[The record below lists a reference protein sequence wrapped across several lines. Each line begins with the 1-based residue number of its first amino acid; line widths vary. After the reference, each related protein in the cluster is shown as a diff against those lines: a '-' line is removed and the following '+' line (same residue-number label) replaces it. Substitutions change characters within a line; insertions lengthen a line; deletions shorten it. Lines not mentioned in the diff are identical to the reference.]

1 MKNRWFSLLLTI
13 LLFAACGKVS
23 KIDGYGHAELFSLQK
38 NERGEVVL
46 AEILSGGEIWRY
58 RFCPREEGCAVL
70 GDREF
75 RVAVPLRRTAVCTT
89 TVLALTEAVGVE
101 NAVVGVDG
109 DYTTIKSFRERISR
123 KEIPLLAEG
132 MKLDR
137 EKLTALKPEAV
148 FFSPAGGDWEEAEK
162 IISAGAVPVPI
173 EDWRETTPL
182 GRAQWAELE
191 AAFFGKSIEAAALF
205 GEIESRYEDIKAK
218 ISLRSRRPE
227 VMFNLPANG
236 QWRMPSG
243 SSFSATAARE
253 GGCFYLAPETAAETV
268 LFDLEGVFARFSSAS
283 LWVLHSGS
291 FQSRAEFENAALS
304 ALGDSRLD
312 GFPPLK
318 TARVAVNDRLTD
330 ERGFNGFYDYSP
342 LRPDWLLEDWAAM
355 TGGGEPTHFYRI
367 LK

>member
-1 MKNRWFSLLLTI
+1 M
-13 LLFAACGKVS
+13 
-23 KIDGYGHAELFSLQK
+23 
-38 NERGEVVL
+38 
-46 AEILSGGEIWRY
+46 GGVG
-58 RFCPREEGCAVL
+58 GCF
-70 GDREF
+70 F
-75 RVAVPLRRTAVCTT
+75 RKKHR
-89 TVLALTEAVGVE
+89 
-101 NAVVGVDG
+101 
-109 DYTTIKSFRERISR
+109 
-123 KEIPLLAEG
+123 
-132 MKLDR
+132 
-137 EKLTALKPEAV
+137 
-148 FFSPAGGDWEEAEK
+148 
-162 IISAGAVPVPI
+162 
-173 EDWRETTPL
+173 
-182 GRAQWAELE
+182 
-191 AAFFGKSIEAAALF
+191 
-205 GEIESRYEDIKAK
+205 
-218 ISLRSRRPE
+218 RRPE

-304 ALGDSRLD
+304 AFGDSRLD
-312 GFPPLK
+312 GFSPLK

>member
-1 MKNRWFSLLLTI
+1 MKNRWFSLLLTVV
-13 LLFAACGKVS
+13 LLAACGKVS

-89 TVLALTEAVGVE
+89 TVLALIEAVGAE
-101 NAVVGVDG
+101 EAVVGVDG

-162 IISAGAVPVPI
+162 IRLCQPGIRTGRDRGQRGAARQKGQHYRGRDAHQQAGA
-173 EDWRETTPL
+173 
-182 GRAQWAELE
+182 
-191 AAFFGKSIEAAALF
+191 
-205 GEIESRYEDIKAK
+205 
-218 ISLRSRRPE
+218 
-227 VMFNLPANG
+227 
-236 QWRMPSG
+236 
-243 SSFSATAARE
+243 
-253 GGCFYLAPETAAETV
+253 
-268 LFDLEGVFARFSSAS
+268 FD
-283 LWVLHSGS
+283 
-291 FQSRAEFENAALS
+291 
-304 ALGDSRLD
+304 
-312 GFPPLK
+312 
-318 TARVAVNDRLTD
+318 
-330 ERGFNGFYDYSP
+330 
-342 LRPDWLLEDWAAM
+342 
-355 TGGGEPTHFYRI
+355 GGGLNGRMKKE
-367 LK
+367 

>member
-1 MKNRWFSLLLTI
+1 MKNRWFSLFLTI

-58 RFCPREEGCAVL
+58 RFCPREEGSAVL

-89 TVLALTEAVGVE
+89 TVLALMEAVGAE
-101 NAVVGVDG
+101 EAVVGVDG

-148 FFSPAGGDWEEAEK
+148 FFSPAGGDWEETEK

-191 AAFFGKSIEAAALF
+191 AAFSEKASKRLLCLAKS
-205 GEIESRYEDIKAK
+205 
-218 ISLRSRRPE
+218 
-227 VMFNLPANG
+227 N
-236 QWRMPSG
+236 
-243 SSFSATAARE
+243 
-253 GGCFYLAPETAAETV
+253 
-268 LFDLEGVFARFSSAS
+268 
-283 LWVLHSGS
+283 
-291 FQSRAEFENAALS
+291 
-304 ALGDSRLD
+304 
-312 GFPPLK
+312 
-318 TARVAVNDRLTD
+318 
-330 ERGFNGFYDYSP
+330 
-342 LRPDWLLEDWAAM
+342 PD
-355 TGGGEPTHFYRI
+355 TKI
-367 LK
+367 LKQKFRCVHVVPK